1 MSTTPT
7 VNGQVIGRAH
17 YANRALLGPVL
28 DRTATTFDESL
39 VLNSLAGEADG
50 VDRAELLG
58 LLAGNLKI
66 SEAEV
71 AGVVDGLAASALLE
85 TVPGDARVRLTDA
98 GRARNREIRS
108 TIAGITER
116 IYADIPAEDLATTGR
131 VLTLLTA
138 RADAELA
145 ALR

>member
-17 YANRALLGPVL
+17 YATRALLGPVL

-39 VLNSLAGEADG
+39 VLNSLAGDAEG

-71 AGVVDGLAASALLE
+71 AGIVDELAASALLE
-85 TVPGDARVRLTDA
+85 AGDDSRLRLTDA
-98 GRARNREIRS
+98 GRARNHEIRS
-108 TIAGITER
+108 TIAAITQR